1 MKTEKI
7 RMKRP
12 DMKDKELEKLVK
24 NLRFHSQRMRYR
36 QAEDRVRKN
45 IEYGLGIQYKNEVN
59 FSCRDHLLS
68 EKRSP
73 QR

>member
-1 MKTEKI
+1 MASG
-7 RMKRP
+7 MPKRNG
-12 DMKDKELEKLVK
+12 DKGADDIMFEGPGKK
-24 NLRFHSQRMRYR
+24 FQKHDR

-45 IEYGLGIQYKNEVN
+45 IEYGLGMQYQNEVN